1 MQKMSGE
8 DLDNLSEY
16 FQDMSRVI
24 ARIPDE
30 IDASLRPKNVRYEGP
45 SVKPHKIAAA
55 KKRHAARKR
64 NKRNK

>member
-16 FQDMSRVI
+16 FQEISRAI
-24 ARIPDE
+24 AKIPDE
-30 IDASLRPKNVRYEGP
+30 IDEALRPKKVRYEGP

-55 KKRHAARKR
+55 KKRHAAKKK